1 VSVRQRATGCSC
13 GCADCGCADQGLGV
27 ACTRPVPGPG
37 LAALPFRLGTH
48 ARFLRGMQSRLSGS
62 DRPALSALGTR
73 DPADPT
79 VALLEAWASML
90 DVLTFYGERIL
101 NEGYLRTATE
111 GFSVEALAR
120 LVGYAPRPGVAASLH
135 LAYTLEAGHADVP
148 VLTGSRAQSV
158 PAPGELPQS
167 FETVEDLLA
176 QAPLSVMRA
185 RLTRPPLVLPG
196 RIESRDY
203 FLKGL
208 GTNLRANDTLLFT
221 FGTGSDAKR
230 ALMDVHSVDTEAAQ
244 GRTRVTLAFH
254 RNNPKGVDE
263 ATTTASRLFHLL
275 SSEHLAELNLKPE
288 MPSVQRLAGLVQ
300 RYAEHPVDTE
310 LGVLRGRLKAEGQIA
325 DQQGWKNV
333 GALIG
338 ELTGVLGNGEALLN
352 TAVQASASPQSTFTR
367 ILGELRK
374 APSVQPASALL
385 LKRSVHDLIGG
396 AHDSAP
402 KLYAALY
409 PQLRPQLYAALA
421 SAQVTPEA
429 ALTNVDALRV
439 KAALF
444 GANLPRSIVLG
455 AAPVNF
461 ENAWED
467 VLGLPDG
474 VHDVPAVMDPPVD
487 VLALNGEHS
496 QIKLHS
502 WIAVERPAEPGQP
515 SNGKRTLSFHQIDE
529 VETVSVSSDPLA
541 YTARVTV
548 LKVSP
553 AWLDQRGPW
562 FKDRR
567 LLRETAVYAAA
578 EPLELTPEVLESPV
592 GGDDEIELD
601 GLYRGLNT
609 GRFIVL
615 EGERDDLTATQLRDA
630 ELGMVAGVEHRLAST
645 PDGTPWPDDTLHTF
659 VKLAAPLQFRFRR
672 DSLQIY
678 GNVARATH
686 GETRTEVLGDG
697 DGSAAS
703 QAFTLKQGPLTYL
716 PAVTPSG
723 AQSTLTVRVNGLR
736 WSEVPRPAAA
746 GPDRRYLLTTDAQGK
761 TTVRFLARLPSGR
774 ENLTATYRSGLGRG
788 GNVAAGQVTLL
799 MSKPLGV
806 KAVVNPLRASGGAD
820 REGRDQIRRHAPL
833 ATLTLDRLV
842 SVRDHQDFARTFAGI
857 GKASARRFAFG
868 GRPTVHLT
876 VAGADD
882 APVRPD
888 SDLYRTLVAAL
899 RRYGDPGQAVRLS
912 ERDLRL
918 LVVEAD
924 VQIDPD
930 RLWKDV
936 EARLR
941 RTLLEAF
948 GFAARELAQG
958 VQQAEVLATMHQV
971 PGVTAV
977 RLNVLDTVGEAELR
991 RPDRPKLTLKTR
1003 VAARPARMDPA
1014 LGLQPAE
1021 LLILTPDV
1029 AETLVLR
1036 PWTQGSVIS

>member
-1 VSVRQRATGCSC
+1 M
-13 GCADCGCADQGLGV
+13 
-27 ACTRPVPGPG
+27 RPVPGPG
-37 LAALPFRLGTH
+37 LDALAFRIGTH
-48 ARFLRGMQSRLSGS
+48 ARFLRGMRSQLSGS

-79 VALLEAWASML
+79 MALLEAWATTL

-120 LVGYAPRPGVAASLH
+120 LVGYVPRPGVAASLH

-208 GTNLRANDTLLFT
+208 GTNLRVNDTLLFT
-221 FGTGSDAKR
+221 FGIGFKALR
-230 ALMDVHSVDTEAAQ
+230 ALMDVHSVETEPSQ
-244 GRTRVTLAFH
+244 GRTRVTRAFH
-254 RNNPKGVDE
+254 RNNPKGVAE
-263 ATTTASRLFHLL
+263 ATTTVSKLLHLL

-288 MPSVQRLAGLVQ
+288 MPSVQRLAGLIQ
-300 RYAEHPVDTE
+300 RYAEQPVDAQ
-310 LGVLRGRLKAEGQIA
+310 LGVLRERLKAEGHIA

-338 ELTGVLGNGEALLN
+338 ELTTSLGNAGPLLDVAS
-352 TAVQASASPQSTFTR
+352 TVAVQASVPPQSTFTR

-385 LKRSVHDLIGG
+385 LKRSVQDLIGG
-396 AHDSAP
+396 ANDSAP

-421 SAQVTPEA
+421 SAQVAPEA
-429 ALTNVDALRV
+429 TLTNVDAFRV

-444 GANLPRSIVLG
+444 GANIPKSVIEKELAVDFGKVWSDILG
-455 AAPVNF
+455 ISTQSDTHNSGPVNLS
-461 ENAWED
+461 AK
-467 VLGLPDG
+467 G
-474 VHDVPAVMDPPVD
+474 M
-487 VLALNGEHS
+487 VLALNAEYP

-502 WIAVERPAEPGQP
+502 WIAVERPEEPKSGFLAT
-515 SNGKRTLSFHQIDE
+515 RAVSFHQVKA
-529 VETVSVSSDPLA
+529 VETASVTSDVFSYA
-541 YTARVTV
+541 ARVTV
-548 LKVSP
+548 LTLDTP
-553 AWLDQRGPW
+553 WLTVDHSDWLASSQ
-562 FKDRR
+562 
-567 LLRETAVYAAA
+567 LLRATTVYAAP
-578 EPLELTPEVLESPV
+578 ESLELMPEVIESPV

-609 GRFIVL
+609 GRFIL
-615 EGERDDLTATQLRDA
+615 LDGERDDLTATQLRDA
-630 ELGMVAGVEHRLAST
+630 ELGMVASVEHRLARTAAGQS
-645 PDGTPWPDDTLHTF
+645 WPDDTLHTF

-672 DSLQIY
+672 DSLQIF
-678 GNVARATH
+678 GNVVRATH

-697 DGSAAS
+697 DGSVAS
-703 QAFTLKQGPLTYL
+703 QTFVLKQGPLTYL
-716 PAVTPSG
+716 PAVTPRG

-736 WSEVPRPAAA
+736 WSEVPRPAAT
-746 GPDRRYLLTTDAQGK
+746 GPDRRYTLSTDAEGK
-761 TTVRFLARLPSGR
+761 TTVRFLSRLPSGR

-857 GKASARRFAFG
+857 GKASAQRFAFG

-876 VAGADD
+876 VAGWDD
-882 APVRPD
+882 APVRPE

-930 RLWKDV
+930 WLWKDV

-958 VQQAEVLATMHQV
+958 IQQAEVLAAMHQV

-977 RLNVLDTVGEAELR
+977 RLNILDAVGEAELR
-991 RPDRPKLTLKTR
+991 LPVRPDLILKTG
-1003 VAARPARMDPA
+1003 VAARPARIGSV

-1036 PWTQGSVIS
+1036 PWTQGSVTP